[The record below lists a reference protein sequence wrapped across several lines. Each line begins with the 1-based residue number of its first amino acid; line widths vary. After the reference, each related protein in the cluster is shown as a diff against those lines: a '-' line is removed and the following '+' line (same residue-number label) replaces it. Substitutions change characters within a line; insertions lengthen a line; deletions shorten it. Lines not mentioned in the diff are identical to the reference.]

1 MPAGD
6 GFTLGK
12 EERVAGRTLV
22 ESLFKGGGSRSM
34 SYYPLRVVY
43 RLVDRQ
49 QAPVRILVSVPKRSL
64 KRAVWRNRV
73 KRQVREAYRLQKHLL
88 DAVMEGLPDK
98 TLALSFIWHDDK
110 IPPSREVAHRVR
122 RLLIRIGESL

>member
-43 RLVDRQ
+43 RWT
-49 QAPVRILVSVPKRSL
+49 AS
-64 KRAVWRNRV
+64 
-73 KRQVREAYRLQKHLL
+73 
-88 DAVMEGLPDK
+88 
-98 TLALSFIWHDDK
+98 
-110 IPPSREVAHRVR
+110 
-122 RLLIRIGESL
+122 RLLCAYW